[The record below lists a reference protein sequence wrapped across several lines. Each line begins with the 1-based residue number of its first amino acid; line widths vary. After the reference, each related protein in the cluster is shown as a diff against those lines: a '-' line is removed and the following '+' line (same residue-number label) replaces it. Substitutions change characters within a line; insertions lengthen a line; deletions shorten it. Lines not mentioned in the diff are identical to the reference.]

1 MFVTKCTFAI
11 PKFYVM
17 KIPTYIY
24 ILLFSITINAQVG
37 IGTTNPHVSAL
48 LELNSE
54 NSGLLIPRM
63 IELQRDDINNPTAGL
78 LIYQTDGN
86 KGFYY
91 FDGSAWLALNE
102 DGDSDAL
109 NEIELPQSPNL
120 GDMSYWNGT
129 NWEVI
134 PATVNEGATLQMIS
148 GVPTWIGGIDT
159 TTPPEIGEYYE
170 GGIVFYIATTPTDL
184 DGDGVVDTG
193 LICSIEDQG
202 NEQWSDN
209 IYETTNASQVNIGKG
224 YSNTQIII
232 SKQEIT
238 INSYAAG
245 IASTYAGGG
254 FTDWFLPS
262 KKELIEMFDKQT
274 IINDGSTANYG
285 DNLVGNY
292 WSSTESN
299 NASSDSRAI
308 AYWSNAMNSVNKT
321 DNYNVRAI
329 RVF

>member
-1 MFVTKCTFAI
+1 
-11 PKFYVM
+11 M

-170 GGIVFYIATTPTDL
+170 GGIVFYIAPTPTDL

-262 KKELIEMFDKQT
+262 KKELIEMFYKQT

-299 NASSDSRAI
+299 NASSDSRAFG
-308 AYWSNAMNSVNKT
+308 YWNNAMSRLNK
-321 DNYNVRAI
+321 NLSYKVRAI

>member
-1 MFVTKCTFAI
+1 
-11 PKFYVM
+11 M

-170 GGIVFYIATTPTDL
+170 GGIVFYIAPTPTDL

-193 LICSIEDQG
+193 LICSIEDQVNKRWYNG
-202 NEQWSDN
+202 TFEV
-209 IYETTNASQVNIGKG
+209 TGASQGAIGKG
-224 YSNTQIII
+224 YINTEKIINEQGNP
-232 SKQEIT
+232 K
-238 INSYAAG
+238 NDYAAG
-245 IASTYAGGG
+245 IASNYTRDG
-254 FTDWFLPS
+254 FNDWFLPS
-262 KKELIEMFDKQT
+262 KKELIKMFNEID
-274 IINDGSTANYG
+274 IINDGSTNNG
-285 DNLVGNY
+285 GGNLVGDY
-292 WSSTESN
+292 WSSTEDNLSPTLRAFGYWN
-299 NASSDSRAI
+299 NAMSRL
-308 AYWSNAMNSVNKT
+308 NK
-321 DNYNVRAI
+321 NLSYKVRAI

>member
-1 MFVTKCTFAI
+1 
-11 PKFYVM
+11 M

-170 GGIVFYIATTPTDL
+170 GGIVFYIAPTPTDL
-184 DGDGVVDTG
+184 DGDGDLDTG
-193 LICSIEDQG
+193 LVCSIKNQG
-202 NEQWSDN
+202 QIQWYNGVLDAAG
-209 IYETTNASQVNIGKG
+209 TGAIGVDIG
-224 YSNTQIII
+224 DGGLNTRDII
-232 SKQEIT
+232 SAQGGPLS
-238 INSYAAG
+238 NYAAG
-245 IASTYAGGG
+245 LATQYNGGG
-254 FTDWFLPS
+254 YSDWFLPS
-262 KKELIEMFDKQT
+262 MNELKEMFDYKT
-274 IINDGSTANYG
+274 EIDAGSSEVLKPN
-285 DNLVGNY
+285 VRY
-292 WSSTESN
+292 WSSSEFQF
-299 NASSDSRAI
+299 SSAYAYRKRNDSFLALGKQI
-308 AYWSNAMNSVNKT
+308 EYW
-321 DNYNVRAI
+321 VRAI
-329 RVF
+329 RAF

>member
-1 MFVTKCTFAI
+1 
-11 PKFYVM
+11 M

-148 GVPTWIGGIDT
+148 GVPTWVGGIDT
-159 TTPPEIGEYYE
+159 TTPPEIGDYYE
-170 GGIVFYIATTPTDL
+170 GGIVFYIAPTPTDL
-184 DGDGVVDTG
+184 DGDGDLDTG

-202 NEQWSDN
+202 NKQWSNN

-262 KKELIEMFDKQT
+262 KKELIRMFNKQT
-274 IINDGSTANYG
+274 IINSRSTANGG

-292 WSSTESN
+292 WSSTEDN
-299 NASSDSRAI
+299 ISSTSRAF
-308 AYWSNAMNSVNKT
+308 AYWSDAMNKLNKT
-321 DNYNVRAI
+321 DKYKVRAI